1 MAITETTLVY
11 PGRLVP
17 AAISSCASLRWPSS
31 SAPIGR
37 PSRSGAGRNDQ
48 SRRSSPNA
56 KHARLRCVS
65 VSAARNAAAAA
76 AIRPAVSGT
85 AR

>member
-1 MAITETTLVY
+1 MAITETTFAY

-37 PSRSGAGRNDQ
+37 PPRSRAGRNDQ
-48 SRRSSPNA
+48 SRRSSPKA
-56 KHARLRCVS
+56 
-65 VSAARNAAAAA
+65 
-76 AIRPAVSGT
+76 
-85 AR
+85 

>member
-1 MAITETTLVY
+1 MAITETTFAY

-37 PSRSGAGRNDQ
+37 PPRSRAGRNEQ
-48 SRRSSPNA
+48 SRRSSPKA
-56 KHARLRCVS
+56 
-65 VSAARNAAAAA
+65 
-76 AIRPAVSGT
+76 
-85 AR
+85 